1 VDGNG
6 DDDAPDDNLKER
18 LTDPETP
25 VQQQAINSF
34 SFKDCLDEFIPQPP
48 RA

>member
-18 LTDPETP
+18 LTNPETP
-25 VQQQAINSF
+25 VQQQNDKA
-34 SFKDCLDEFIPQPP
+34 DMDGCLE
-48 RA
+48 RSGNK